1 MTSSSAATQREA
13 TAQSYVDEYEFPA
26 LSEEGGSWVGGGGSF
41 GGEEKDKCSLLNRE
55 ARHGR
60 IKL

>member
-26 LSEEGGSWVGGGGSF
+26 LSEEGGSWVGGGGLF
-41 GGEEKDKCSLLNRE
+41 WR
-55 ARHGR
+55 GR
-60 IKL
+60 KGQVQFAQS